1 MLPVSIF
8 VYSAFSVAKF
18 PPVNGSDEPI
28 IVGGGE
34 GVPIGCVSI
43 IRDFDIF
50 SFFRVKAAR
59 RK

>member
-50 SFFRVKAAR
+50 SR
-59 RK
+59 